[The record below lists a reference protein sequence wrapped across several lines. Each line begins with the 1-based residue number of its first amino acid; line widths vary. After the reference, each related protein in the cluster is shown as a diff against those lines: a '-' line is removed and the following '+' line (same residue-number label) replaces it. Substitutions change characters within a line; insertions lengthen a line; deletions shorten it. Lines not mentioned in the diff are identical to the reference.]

1 LKPKTRGLKT
11 MPREILGEE
20 FFTIEETGKILGL
33 SKVAIRDMLKRKRIE
48 GRKIGTRWYFTKKD
62 IKAFL
67 DRKSPPP
74 GSIEETM
81 EEMGL

>member
-1 LKPKTRGLKT
+1 

-62 IKAFL
+62 MKAFL

-81 EEMGL
+81 EEMGF

>member
-1 LKPKTRGLKT
+1 

-74 GSIEETM
+74 GSM
-81 EEMGL
+81 EERFEDMGL